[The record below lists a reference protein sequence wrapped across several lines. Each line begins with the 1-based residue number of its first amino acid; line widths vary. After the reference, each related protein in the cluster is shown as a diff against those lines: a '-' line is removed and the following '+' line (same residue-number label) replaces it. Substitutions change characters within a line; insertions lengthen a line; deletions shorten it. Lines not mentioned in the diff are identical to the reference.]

1 MSHIVT
7 ALARLLDAAY
17 LDERPTCEQRETFTA
32 AAHAARIEL
41 DQHRA
46 ELESTRKER
55 DELKATLANFPDDV
69 ALSMGFR
76 NLWEALGANEGRAWR
91 LEILEDAV
99 KMTTRAEEAEAR
111 VRPPA
116 DVARL
121 VESRTSGQ
129 STT

>member
-55 DELKATLANFPDDV
+55 DELK
-69 ALSMGFR
+69 GFR